1 MSIINWQ
8 VIADWWDGSF
18 SIERRWFVVIV
29 AVAALAG
36 AAVTWHL
43 VRG

>member
-1 MSIINWQ
+1 MSIINWR

-18 SIERRWFVVIV
+18 SIERRWFVVV

-36 AAVTWHL
+36 AAITWRM